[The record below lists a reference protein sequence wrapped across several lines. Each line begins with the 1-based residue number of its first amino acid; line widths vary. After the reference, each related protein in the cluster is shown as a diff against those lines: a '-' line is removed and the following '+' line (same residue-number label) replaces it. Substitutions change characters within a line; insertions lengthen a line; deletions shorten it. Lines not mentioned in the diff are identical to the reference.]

1 MKYNHYI
8 HVLKEFYN
16 ILKNIFDVLLV
27 FFYYYHYNNYKALY
41 NVGSDLSKL
50 QIIFDA
56 NFGKLTK

>member
-1 MKYNHYI
+1 MFFWY
-8 HVLKEFYN
+8 
-16 ILKNIFDVLLV
+16 

-50 QIIFDA
+50 QIIFDV